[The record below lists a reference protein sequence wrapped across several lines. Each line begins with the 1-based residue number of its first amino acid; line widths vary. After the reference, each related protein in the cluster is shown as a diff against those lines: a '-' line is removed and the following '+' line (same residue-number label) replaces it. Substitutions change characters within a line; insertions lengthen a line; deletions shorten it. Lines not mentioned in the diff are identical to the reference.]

1 MTDQSVEIINT
12 LSSLIHPEILN
23 DMNTH
28 LKNIQGDLSRQDIFS
43 NQLYCKF
50 IGFNEMIGSIRTPTT
65 RYLLYDGGL
74 GMGNYI
80 HIYYTIDKG
89 YSIEFSN
96 YEGGHSVNCISD
108 DWNLIKQKVHEYFEI
123 RNK

>member
-1 MTDQSVEIINT
+1 MTDQSVEIIDR
-12 LSSLIHPEILN
+12 LSSLVHPEILN

-28 LKNIQGDLSRQDIFS
+28 LKQIKGDLSRQDIFS

-50 IGFNEMIGSIRTPTT
+50 IGFNKMIGYIPTPTI

-80 HIYYTIDKG
+80 HIYYSYIF
-89 YSIEFSN
+89 Y
-96 YEGGHSVNCISD
+96 
-108 DWNLIKQKVHEYFEI
+108 
-123 RNK
+123 